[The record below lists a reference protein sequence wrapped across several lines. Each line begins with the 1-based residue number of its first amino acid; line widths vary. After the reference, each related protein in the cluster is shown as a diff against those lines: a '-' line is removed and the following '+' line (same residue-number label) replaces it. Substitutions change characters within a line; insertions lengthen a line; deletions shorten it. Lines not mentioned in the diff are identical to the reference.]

1 MRLTNQQ
8 QHALA
13 LLENGWTVR
22 ELHGEIE
29 WRSPR
34 QISGNAYKSTSL
46 DYPPDAVID
55 DAIRYGD
62 YYCAALAAMKEK

>member
-1 MRLTNQQ
+1 MILTNQQ

-22 ELHGEIE
+22 EVQGQVE

-34 QISGNAYKSTSL
+34 GISGMAYISAGL
-46 DYPPDAVID
+46 DDPPDAAIE
-55 DAIRYGD
+55 DALNHQD
-62 YYCAALAAMKEK
+62 YYAGKVKGVSR